1 VRWDRSRKPL
11 VCITNF
17 SPVPQEWYTMPFPAT
32 GTWREVMNTDD
43 LAFGGSGI
51 GNGDLAARAE
61 SGNQVTLKIPPL
73 ATIWLQLF

>member
-1 VRWDRSRKPL
+1 
-11 VCITNF
+11 
-17 SPVPQEWYTMPFPAT
+17 MPFPTT

-51 GNGDLAARAE
+51 VNGDLLARAE

-73 ATIWLQLF
+73 ATIWLQLI